1 MTLTSAKSL
10 LNFLRVVAIAGAPYA
25 IFSWGHYQGAK
36 QEAGRWEAEKAE
48 HTRQLAESRAQ
59 NAENVPK
66 VITEYVD
73 RVQLVREKAKTI
85 VKEVPIYVPSD
96 AACDLPGGF
105 RVFHDATA
113 SGDVPDPARIADAAP
128 VEVEA
133 VAATVAENYS
143 TCHEISAQL
152 ISLQKS
158 IAARREVA
166 DAE

>member
-1 MTLTSAKSL
+1 MSFRFVAKL
-10 LNFLRVVAIAGAPYA
+10 VLVLVVVAIPYA
-25 IFSWGHYQGAK
+25 IFELGRRSGAEQVTALWDVDK
-36 QEAGRWEAEKAE
+36 LKHA
-48 HTRQLAESRAQ
+48 RQLAEARAQ
-59 NAENVPK
+59 NAENAPR

-85 VKEVPIYVPSD
+85 VKEVPVYVPSD
-96 AACDLPGGF
+96 ATCDLRGGF

-152 ISLQKS
+152 ISLQKF

>member
-1 MTLTSAKSL
+1 MSFKVAAKVL
-10 LNFLRVVAIAGAPYA
+10 LVLAVVSIPYIIFELGRRDGAERVTAL
-25 IFSWGHYQGAK
+25 
-36 QEAGRWEAEKAE
+36 WEADKLDHA
-48 HTRQLAESRAQ
+48 RQLAESRAK
-59 NAENVPK
+59 NAEQVPK

-85 VKEVPIYVPSD
+85 VKEVPVYVPSD
-96 AACDLPGGF
+96 ATCDLRGGF

-113 SGDVPDPARIADAAP
+113 NGDVPDPARIADAAP
-128 VEVEA
+128 AEVET

-143 TCHEISAQL
+143 ICHEISAQL
-152 ISLQKS
+152 ISLQKF